1 MNDDTT
7 LSVVRDCLS
16 QARDC
21 LSGEHMDTPAS
32 AIIAGARRRR
42 VRRGLSVAAAGCA
55 TAGLAVILAVTL
67 ALPSGNQA
75 RAVHVHLAAAWSVD
89 TNSNGTVTITV
100 RQLTHAAQLE
110 RALAQAGVPA
120 VVTPGEMCL
129 NTQNQDAL
137 LRTRALRSGHR
148 GVVVTPSAIPA
159 GTKLL
164 FSLIYSQGKVVGFG
178 WGLVHNGAP
187 LHCVSASNDHLY
199 YSSSA
204 PAPQP

>member
-7 LSVVRDCLS
+7 LSVVRDRLS

-21 LSGEHMDTPAS
+21 LSAEHMNTPAS

-42 VRRGLSVAAAGCA
+42 MRRGLSAAAAGCA
-55 TAGLAVILAVTL
+55 TAGLAVILIL
-67 ALPSGNQA
+67 ALPSGNPA

-129 NTQNQDAL
+129 NTQNENAL
-137 LRTRALRSGHR
+137 FRSRALRSGGP
-148 GVVVTPSAIPA
+148 GVVVTRSAIPA

-164 FSLIYSQGKVVGFG
+164 FSLIYSQGKVIGFG

-187 LHCVSASNDHLY
+187 LHCVSAKNDHLY

>member
-21 LSGEHMDTPAS
+21 LRAEHMHTPAS

-42 VRRGLSVAAAGCA
+42 VRRGLSAAAACA
-55 TAGLAVILAVTL
+55 TAGLAVILALAL
-67 ALPSGNQA
+67 ALPSASQA
-75 RAVHVHLAAAWSVD
+75 RAVHVHLAAVWSVD
-89 TNSNGTVTITV
+89 SNSNGTVTITV

-129 NTQNQDAL
+129 STQNQDAL
-137 LRTRALRSGHR
+137 FRSRAMRSGGP

-164 FSLIYSQGKVVGFG
+164 FSLIYSQGKVIGFG
-178 WGLVHNGAP
+178 WGLVRTGAP
-187 LHCVSASNDHLY
+187 LHCVSAKNDHLY
-199 YSSSA
+199 YSSSS
-204 PAPQP
+204 PKPQP